1 MTLRLTWMQ
10 THFMRHPGHQY
21 DTLEV
26 SELFCPSC
34 RIARPVRRH
43 LLLVL
48 PTGNQYEYRCE
59 ACGTPVG
66 EKKDNDS
73 REFTSILR
81 GT

>member
-1 MTLRLTWMQ
+1 MQ
-10 THFMRHPGHQY
+10 TRYMRQPGEQY
-21 DTLEV
+21 GDLEV
-26 SELFCPSC
+26 SELLCPKC

-48 PTGNQYEYRCE
+48 PTGNQYEYRCQ

>member
-1 MTLRLTWMQ
+1 MQ
-10 THFMRHPGHQY
+10 TRCMRQPGEQY
-21 DTLEV
+21 GDLEV
-26 SELFCPSC
+26 SELFCPKC

-48 PTGNQYEYRCE
+48 PTGNQYEYRCQ